1 MSSVYPPAKEAA
13 VQRAAA
19 HIQRGELREAADIW
33 WRICSDNPYDILA
46 RFNFGDLYFDS
57 QQAVF
62 APGSVD
68 RSRFILRT
76 IGMSYP
82 TPKLTAEYFS
92 NVTQLLQSRPRLE
105 AAGTIVLGTGPGRCG
120 STSLTGAFVA
130 VEGACSTH
138 ENPPHVFWKPYEE
151 QVRFHIERFR
161 LLSQYYSVVFDAA
174 HWWLNLLDRMF
185 EEFPT
190 AKAIGLVR
198 DVQPCVRSFMK
209 IKGSGRGSMNHWV
222 APGNG
227 IWAASPFDASF
238 PSYAAPQSSLSDPDA
253 AKAAQI
259 ERYVREYNAAL
270 EQAARQKPD
279 RILLVR
285 TEELSRPETFERIG
299 QFVGV
304 TLPATSEVLN
314 AGGTADSD
322 KHDVLF

>member
-1 MSSVYPPAKEAA
+1 MNSVYPPAKEAA

-19 HIQRGELREAADIW
+19 HIQRGELREAANIW
-33 WRICSDNPYDILA
+33 WRICGDNPYDLRA
-46 RFNFGDLYFDS
+46 RFAFGDLYFDC
-57 QQAVF
+57 QHAAF
-62 APGSVD
+62 ERGSVA
-68 RSRFILRT
+68 RSRFILRS
-76 IGMSYP
+76 IGRSFP
-82 TPKLTAEYFS
+82 TPKLTAEYFD
-92 NVTQLLQSRPRLE
+92 NLTRLLQSRPRLE
-105 AAGTIVLGTGPGRCG
+105 TPGTLVLGTGPGRCG
-120 STSLTGAFVA
+120 STSLTGAFAA

-151 QVRFHIERFR
+151 QVRFHVERFR

-185 EEFPT
+185 DEFPT

-198 DVQPCVRSFMK
+198 EVQPCVRSFMK

-238 PSYAAPQSSLSDPDA
+238 PSYAAPRSSLSDPDA
-253 AKAAQI
+253 AKSAQI

-270 EQAARQKPD
+270 ENAAQQKSD
-279 RILLVR
+279 RILLIR
-285 TEELSRPETFERIG
+285 TDDLSRPETFARISD
-299 QFVGV
+299 FVGV
-304 TLPATSEVLN
+304 TLPATSDVLN

-322 KHDVLF
+322 KHEVMF